1 MPGPIHN
8 IHLKLRSLAVASM
21 NQWNDKIT
29 NVTYGPGRLRE
40 SNKKVAMRAHLTNIK
55 TNRKKAEAQA
65 ASEHIKS

>member
-1 MPGPIHN
+1 
-8 IHLKLRSLAVASM
+8 M
-21 NQWNDKIT
+21 NGMNDKIT

-65 ASEHIKS
+65 ASEHIKSQVSKK